1 MRCVLKGHKTSHPED
16 SNTDLPLDYSPI
28 SCITTAYDASSF
40 VGFVN
45 FTKIMFDGGRQ
56 MALFSKQIEDVD
68 ASNLLETEWG
78 KAIENCRAL
87 FDLDNDL
94 GGMATARVWGMSRYH
109 EWIAVCFTVHP
120 TDMVEHLTASH
131 SRLRVSFCQAHKIS
145 EGQTDVMPMWRVPL
159 QHDSL
164 KARYRV
170 LEYTLSQQH
179 RSVPED
185 PSLKR
190 LVYSA
195 CCSVLVCPDREKQIL
210 RLVRSALSWLQES
223 SGLDLMTEISFLNRL
238 EICPDDNADVHCI
251 IPAKPQDQIDNPAGE
266 ILEICE
272 ICRSGIGW
280 YSNTESQCFE
290 GHVFVRCGITSL
302 SIQNPSISCFCS
314 RCGQEYLDRSRLIA
328 ESILPEDYGQKRL
341 LSEILNVFDTCI
353 YCQGKFRR

>member
-1 MRCVLKGHKTSHPED
+1 MRCVQKGQKTSHPED
-16 SNTDLPLDYSPI
+16 SNTDPPVDYSPI
-28 SCITTAYDASSF
+28 SCITTAYDAASF
-40 VGFVN
+40 VGFVD
-45 FTKIMFDGGRQ
+45 FTRIVFDGGRQ

-94 GGMATARVWGMSRYH
+94 GGMATARVWGISRYH

-120 TDMVEHLTASH
+120 TDTVEHLTASH
-131 SRLRVSFCQAHKIS
+131 SRLRVSFCQARRIS
-145 EGQTDVMPMWRVPL
+145 EGQTDVMPMWHVPL

-170 LEYTLSQQH
+170 LEYALSQQN
-179 RSVPED
+179 RSVPDD

-195 CCSVLVCPDREKQIL
+195 CCSVLVCPEREKQIL

-223 SGLDLMTEISFLNRL
+223 SSFDLMTEISFLNRL
-238 EICPDDNADVHCI
+238 EVCPDDNADVHCI

-280 YSNTESQCFE
+280 YSNKESQCFE

-314 RCGQEYLDRSRLIA
+314 RCGQEYLDRSRLVA
-328 ESILPEDYGQKRL
+328 ESILPEDHGQKRL
-341 LSEILNVFDTCI
+341 LSKILNVFDTCI